1 MNSRITYQIKF
12 LGVEFLLLPF
22 YPEVTNRS
30 NQTCNILFQ
39 ITLCFKKF
47 FLTNCQKFCVLIL
60 YNKICKFSEK
70 WEKVASLAL
79 YSCTASAADTAHLYR
94 REGWECAPLTLR
106 GPHQP
111 RHPFAVCMYVCFI
124 FFTSLTFTS
133 VGDYSPYIVSFLKY
147 ALNIG
152 KHIHLDVP

>member
-1 MNSRITYQIKF
+1 MNSRITYQVKF

-30 NQTCNILFQ
+30 NQICNILFQ

-79 YSCTASAADTAHLYR
+79 YSCTASAADTAHPLS
-94 REGWECAPLTLR
+94 EGGMGMCSS
-106 GPHQP
+106 QSP
-111 RHPFAVCMYVCFI
+111 RSPSTTTSFCCMYVC
-124 FFTSLTFTS
+124 LL
-133 VGDYSPYIVSFLKY
+133 YFLYFSNFHKCWR
-147 ALNIG
+147 L
-152 KHIHLDVP
+152 